1 MKLYDR
7 SCQPIYRFHGN
18 YRWCS
23 SFAPVTIRMGSDLY
37 PSVEHAYQASKTID
51 PIERAWFRGS
61 ITAGQAKRLSNKV
74 TLREGWHDIKE
85 SIMRELTRQK
95 FKQPY
100 YRELLIQTGEA
111 YIEEGNYHGDIFWG
125 VNLRTG
131 IGDNKLGQI
140 LMQHRYEANHPP
152 KKFAKLYIEPKPPSE
167 ESKQVSKSFFQT
179 LFN

>member
-37 PSVEHAYQASKTID
+37 PSVEHAYQASKTTD
-51 PIERAWFRGS
+51 LIERSWFRGTL
-61 ITAGQAKRLSNKV
+61 TAGQAKRLSKQV
-74 TLREGWHDIKE
+74 TLRDGWHDIKE

-95 FKQPY
+95 FHTPY
-100 YRELLIQTGEA
+100 YRELLIQTGLS
-111 YIEEGNYHGDIFWG
+111 YIQEGNYHGDTFWG
-125 VNLRTG
+125 VSLRTG
-131 IGDNKLGQI
+131 IGDNRLGQI
-140 LMQHRYEANHPP
+140 LMQHRYEAMHPP
-152 KKFAKLYIEPKPPSE
+152 KKFTNLYIEPKPPINH
-167 ESKQVSKSFFQT
+167 KQKAFKPKLLN

>member
-1 MKLYDR
+1 MKLYDK
-7 SCQPIYRFHGN
+7 SCQPIYRFHGD

-23 SFAPVTIRMGSDLY
+23 NFAPVSIRMGSDLY

-51 PIERAWFRGS
+51 PIERAWFRNAL
-61 ITAGQAKRLSNKV
+61 TAGQAKRLSKQL

-85 SIMRELTRQK
+85 GIMRELTRQK

-100 YRELLIQTGEA
+100 YRELLIQTGQA

-131 IGDNKLGQI
+131 KGDNRLGQI

-152 KKFAKLYIEPKPPSE
+152 KKFIKLYIEPKPPSE
-167 ESKQVSKSFFQT
+167 ESTQVSKSFFQT